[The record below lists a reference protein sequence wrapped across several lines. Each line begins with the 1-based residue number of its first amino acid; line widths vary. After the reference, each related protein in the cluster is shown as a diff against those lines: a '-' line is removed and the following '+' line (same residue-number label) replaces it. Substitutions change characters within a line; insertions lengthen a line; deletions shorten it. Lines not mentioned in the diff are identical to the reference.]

1 MGFFDGDG
9 GRMVRCDSG
18 SHENWQEKERKT
30 KNGKRKPE
38 GKKRV
43 NSLLIPY
50 YRNKKNVY
58 WDW

>member
-9 GRMVRCDSG
+9 GRVVRCGRG
-18 SHENWQEKERKT
+18 SHENRQEKERKI
-30 KNGKRKPE
+30 KNGKREPE

-50 YRNKKNVY
+50 YRNKKKVY
-58 WDW
+58 